1 MSSIY
6 MYIYKQQIHDIHN
19 NINNWDLTKFDFFY
33 ARKNYDQT
41 INKHRKNILSKN
53 FFHYLRVKL
62 LDRENGYKFD
72 NNI

>member
-1 MSSIY
+1 MIFKDIY
-6 MYIYKQQIHDIHN
+6 
-19 NINNWDLTKFDFFY
+19 NWELTKFDFFY

-41 INKHRKNILSKN
+41 INKHRENILSKN
-53 FFHYLRVKL
+53 FFQYLRVKL